1 MADLTPKVI
10 TELTELTS
18 IPDTAAFAVSSGGS
32 SRRTLWSTIKSVL
45 ATNNAESLTANW
57 LPVTAIR
64 NNCGVKFI
72 RCSGYPAQAMTSG
85 TEYFVGTL
93 SEAYRPAMEI
103 SAYLQVRGGTN
114 ALLTIT
120 TAGAVN
126 FTPLADIGANQGVNF
141 NLAYL

>member
-10 TELTELTS
+10 TELPELTS

-64 NNCGVKFI
+64 NNCGMKFI

-85 TEYFVGTL
+85 TEYYVGTL
-93 SEAYRPAMEI
+93 SEAYRPAMQI
-103 SAYLQVRGGTN
+103 SSYLQVRGGTN

-120 TAGAVN
+120 TAGVVN